1 MIRWFLNQQMKA
13 YEREFNYDMSYARD
27 VLDTGLGAF
36 WTFSRILSIS
46 SYRKDAPL
54 DAWYAAKIAATIAAD
69 CGPCTQLVVDMAA
82 RDGVNT
88 TNLRA
93 ILANDE
99 QAMTPD
105 AALGFR
111 FAQAVIARDLPK
123 ADTLRAEVT
132 RRWGRRGLVSL
143 ALTMAASRVFPDV
156 KYVLGHGHACTL
168 VRLAG
173 VSAPLAHKE
182 SHA

>member
-1 MIRWFLNQQMKA
+1 MIRWFLNRQMNA
-13 YEREFNYDMSYARD
+13 YQREFNYDMRYARD
-27 VLDTGLGAF
+27 ILDAGLGAF
-36 WTFSRILSIS
+36 WAFSRILSIS

-54 DAWYAAKIAATIAAD
+54 EAWYAAKIAATIAAD

-82 RDGVNT
+82 RDGVST
-88 TNLRA
+88 ANLRA

-105 AALGFR
+105 ASLGLH

-123 ADTLRAEVT
+123 ADALRTEVMQ
-132 RRWGRRGLVSL
+132 RWGRRGLVSL

-156 KYVLGHGHACTL
+156 KYALGHGYACTL
-168 VRLAG
+168 VRVAG
-173 VSAPLAHKE
+173 ATAPLAHKE